1 VLINS
6 AGFLT
11 SGSLLSIFA
20 LRSKTPLA
28 FFSVSRLCTLQFIY
42 HHRTM
47 GRSSQA
53 MHICS
58 LVEAL
63 KADGHEVTIVSPP
76 GVDPLKSAGMMP
88 FFRKADRARGL
99 QRLWKYISCECPQFV
114 FEAFELLYNLFLPFR
129 LLPKLWRQPGA
140 VLYERHAYFMFM
152 GVLLGKWLKRPV
164 VLEVNELPGFT
175 RARGLIMGR
184 LARRIDAWVFSR
196 ADHILCVSRV
206 LADEA
211 RQRGAGK
218 ERVHVLPNAIDP
230 NRFRSPGREHVLRS
244 SLGIEDSIVIGHV
257 GLFYRWD
264 RLDTLIEVVRSLRD
278 RHPEIKILLVGDGP
292 EMEKLRQTA
301 FRLGMNREVIF
312 SGPVP
317 RDEVPAYI
325 DAMDICVLPDSNAF
339 GSPIALFEFMAMG
352 KPCVVPDLGP
362 MRDVIEEGA
371 TGMMFPQGNLS
382 ALGDALLRLVED
394 PSLRSQIGTRA
405 KQIVFE
411 RHTWKA
417 NARFVVQLALGECS
431 VNTFAQMKQVDC
443 DTD

>member
-1 VLINS
+1 M
-6 AGFLT
+6 
-11 SGSLLSIFA
+11 
-20 LRSKTPLA
+20 LRSKTQLTTL
-28 FFSVSRLCTLQFIY
+28 SVSRLCTVQFIY

-99 QRLWKYISCECPQFV
+99 ERLWKYISCECPQFV

-129 LLPKLWRQPGA
+129 LLPALWRQPEA

-164 VLEVNELPGFT
+164 VLEVNELAGFT

-184 LARRIDAWVFSR
+184 LARRIDEWVFSR

-211 RQRGAGK
+211 RQRGAGN

-230 NRFRSPGREHVLRS
+230 NRFRSPGREHALRS
-244 SLGIEDSIVIGHV
+244 RLGIDDSIVIGHV

-278 RHPEIKILLVGDGP
+278 RRPEIKILLVGDGP
-292 EMEKLRQTA
+292 EMENLRRTA

-317 RDEVPAYI
+317 RDDVPAYI

-371 TGMMFPQGNLS
+371 TGMMFPQGNRS
-382 ALGDALLRLVED
+382 ALGEVLLRLVED
-394 PSLRSQIGTRA
+394 PSLRSQIGSRA

-431 VNTFAQMKQVDC
+431 AKTFAQMKQVDC